1 MNYLDIVLPGS
12 DDNVHSLR
20 DFNSKKIVLYF
31 YPKNNTPGCNLEAK
45 DFTYLKSE
53 YSKKGYMVIGVSRDT
68 VKSHKNF
75 IDKKELD
82 LLLLSDFEEK
92 LSIAF
97 DVIKEKLN
105 FGKKYI
111 GLVRSTFILDENGK
125 IIKEYR
131 KVSAKNHAQEVL
143 DYL

>member
-1 MNYLDIVLPGS
+1 LI
-12 DDNVHSLR
+12 
-20 DFNSKKIVLYF
+20 
-31 YPKNNTPGCNLEAK
+31 A
-45 DFTYLKSE
+45 
-53 YSKKGYMVIGVSRDT
+53 
-68 VKSHKNF
+68 
-75 IDKKELD
+75 
-82 LLLLSDFEEK
+82 FEEK

>member
-20 DFNSKKIVLYF
+20 DFNGKKIVLYF